1 MLDNKQIIF
10 YEHPQQLCENWGWF
24 IDIDKSNSLP
34 KRYKPPSK
42 KIYHSLK
49 PIEEEN
55 DKALDKELDKVDKEL
70 DKELCKELD
79 EEIYNLCDYSNI
91 FQILSATLLTGCIT
105 YIVLFAI

>member
-49 PIEEEN
+49 PIEEEF
-55 DKALDKELDKVDKEL
+55 DKEL
-70 DKELCKELD
+70 DKELCKELCKEFD
-79 EEIYNLCDYSNI
+79 KEFDKEVYNLCDYSNI
-91 FQILSATLLTGCIT
+91 IQFVSATLLSCCIT
-105 YIVLFAI
+105 YIILFAI